1 MKILSIGLLAIGLMF
16 GTIYSV
22 HAESL
27 TKKQVDKLA
36 DRIMENAPTINYDI
50 KFEWL
55 VLEDIK
61 DNPEILNTAVME
73 RIKKKYKVFDSR
85 KDIPEEFK
93 LYGKK
98 SGVFN
103 AYTKGGL
110 FRYKI
115 KFDSANTIII
125 YFSKYEGLLSAAAW
139 QCKFKWNGKEWEQ
152 IYDNS
157 TSFIVS

>member
-1 MKILSIGLLAIGLMF
+1 MKILSIGPLALGFLF
-16 GTIYSV
+16 ATFFPV

-27 TKKQVDKLA
+27 TKEQIDKLA
-36 DRIMENAPTINYDI
+36 DRIVENAPTINYGI

-61 DNPEILNTAVME
+61 DNPEILNNSVME

-103 AYTKGGL
+103 AYTKGGI

-115 KFDSANTIII
+115 KFDSANAITTF
-125 YFSKYEGLLSAAAW
+125 FSKYEGLLSAAGW
-139 QCKFKWNGKEWEQ
+139 QMQ
-152 IYDNS
+152 I
-157 TSFIVS
+157 